1 MPNNENVEQQLKDQ
15 VARIWA
21 AAAARAAD
29 FEPRRDA
36 SSTGRTPDQVDKGEI
51 IPFFARFVASLGA
64 LREAGPR
71 PREAPGRLER
81 TRRHC
86 L

>member
-29 FEPRRDA
+29 FDPRRVDA
-36 SSTGRTPDQVDKGEI
+36 SSTGRTPDQVAKGEI
-51 IPFFARFVASLGA
+51 TPFFAHS
-64 LREAGPR
+64 
-71 PREAPGRLER
+71 
-81 TRRHC
+81 TRRFARHQRSNS
-86 L
+86 

>member
-29 FEPRRDA
+29 FNPRRVDA
-36 SSTGRTPDQVDKGEI
+36 SSAGRTPDQVDKGEI
-51 IPFFARFVASLGA
+51 IPFFARA
-64 LREAGPR
+64 
-71 PREAPGRLER
+71 
-81 TRRHC
+81 TRCFARHQDSSA
-86 L
+86 